1 MGTKDTYMHPE
12 RIDETMMCEG
22 VICPE
27 TGVGGKV

>member
-1 MGTKDTYMHPE
+1 MHPE